1 MAGKLTHPLPDH
13 DYCLAC
19 SPVTSTVSPSSL
31 HQMMVTTE
39 SEEVHSLAIT
49 SPENKLKFTA
59 TKGQEEPT
67 MEPLAQTSKLDISI
81 DLVPRT
87 SETIS
92 SVPLVSP
99 SKDAL
104 VPTTG
109 ANTSSQL
116 LRKKYVL
123 VSVSVSTIPVETGL
137 AVWQVRRLNLKSESQ
152 VILSLG
158 FT

>member
-1 MAGKLTHPLPDH
+1 
-13 DYCLAC
+13 
-19 SPVTSTVSPSSL
+19 
-31 HQMMVTTE
+31 
-39 SEEVHSLAIT
+39 
-49 SPENKLKFTA
+49 
-59 TKGQEEPT
+59 
-67 MEPLAQTSKLDISI
+67 MEPLAQMSKLDRSI

-123 VSVSVSTIPVETGL
+123 VSVSVDTIPVETGL

-158 FT
+158 FRS